1 MITKIAPDSGEVLYN
16 GYVQLPQLV
25 CRPNTRQSEDVRRTY
40 GAGTE
45 DCLLA
50 IDGKL
55 LMTADYAQAYRPMA
69 SKMIPVTRQWGLMV
83 NPFRLRAG
91 SR

>member
-16 GYVQLPQLV
+16 GDVQSPQLV
-25 CRPNTRQSEDVRRTY
+25 CGPKTRQSEDVRRAY
-40 GAGTE
+40 GTGTE

-55 LMTADYAQAYRPMA
+55 LMTADYAQAFRRWP

-83 NPFRLRAG
+83 KPGRFRAG